1 MAENIFSPAM
11 LKSVEDQI
19 TEHLI
24 QAVVDGRLK
33 PGDRLV
39 ASDMA
44 AQFGVCRSTI
54 VSVMQLL
61 SAYGIVQT
69 KRGPRGGSYI
79 KESPLDD
86 AFRKRFG
93 AKIPSPEIIAKSVT
107 LEEFCVFRETLETAV
122 CISCMQEF
130 AKDPDS
136 EIKSL
141 LCQTVEDAISGK
153 LLPDNYNVAFHTL
166 LASACGNT
174 LLARGVDSLDSVVLS
189 VLESIKPPKENKEKG
204 VAQHKLILEAIIAG
218 DEEGIRKHVKEHIDH
233 FRNAPGVELK
243 FAEN

>member
-24 QAVVDGRLK
+24 QAVVDGRLQ

-93 AKIPSPEIIAKSVT
+93 ARVPSPEIIAKSIT
-107 LEEFCVFRETLETAV
+107 LEEFCGFRETLETAV
-122 CISCMQEF
+122 CISCMENF

-141 LCQTVEDAISGK
+141 LCQNVQDAISGK

-174 LLARGVDSLDSVVLS
+174 LLARGVESLDSVVLS
-189 VLESIKPPKENKEKG
+189 VLESIKPPEENRSRGIK
-204 VAQHKLILEAIIAG
+204 QHKLILDAIISG
-218 DEEGIRKHVKEHIDH
+218 DEEAIRKHVKEHINL
-233 FRNAPGVELK
+233 FRDAPGVELK